1 MTEPRTGKRPDFLVI
16 VVDDMGWS
24 DLACFGG
31 EVETPNLDAL
41 VARGMRLTNFHTS
54 PLCST
59 TRAMLMTGCDHH
71 EVGMGTMA
79 EIRTPE
85 QTGKPG
91 YEGYLTDRAATI
103 AERLRDAGYCTMMS
117 GKWHLGAEA
126 PFHSMPRA
134 RGFQHSWALMQ
145 GEHNHYGADQTPAT
159 ASTHGESRYRCN
171 DEPVMFPEGAYSTEF
186 FADRLIEF
194 MDAAKD
200 DARPLFSYL
209 AFTAPHSPLQAPA
222 ELVEKYRGLY
232 DEGPEA
238 LRLKRLTRMRELG
251 LAAGSMQP
259 AEIRGGTPW
268 EAIAPEQRQ
277 IESRKMEVY
286 AAMIHAMDRAVGR
299 VVDAVQRCGRL
310 DNTVILFMSDNG
322 PSGTLRENTPPWRDW
337 IAAKADNRLEN
348 IGRATSYTSVGP
360 GWAQAQSAPFFLFK
374 RYTSEGG
381 VRTCALACG
390 PGIARRGESQAFLHV
405 MDVAP
410 TLLDMAGID
419 IAPPAGK
426 LPMRGVSVAGVLRG
440 ERDEVHATDERIA
453 WELAYGRGV
462 KKGDWKAIYLPAVI
476 NTVVPEIP
484 AKRWLLFNIANDP
497 GETTDLA
504 AAEPAK
510 LQELVDEWFAYARET
525 GVVVPEGH

>member
-1 MTEPRTGKRPDFLVI
+1 MTTSQTEKRPDFLVI

-31 EVETPNLDAL
+31 EVDTPNLDAL

-103 AERLRDAGYCTMMS
+103 AERLRDAGYRTMMA

-126 PFHSMPRA
+126 PFRSMPRA
-134 RGFQHSWALMQ
+134 RGFEHSWALMQ

-171 DEPVMFPEGAYSTEF
+171 DQAVMFPVGAYSTDF

-194 MDAAKD
+194 VDNARD
-200 DARPLFSYL
+200 DVRPRFSYL

-232 DEGPEA
+232 DDGPEA
-238 LRLKRLTRMRELG
+238 LRAKRLARMRELG
-251 LAAGSMQP
+251 LAAGSMRP
-259 AEIRGGTPW
+259 AEIRGGVPW
-268 EAIAPEQRQ
+268 ETIAPEQQR

-299 VVDAVQRCGRL
+299 VVESIRKSGRL

-322 PSGTLRENTPPWRDW
+322 PSGTLREVTPPWRDW
-337 IAAKADNRLEN
+337 IAAKADNRLDN
-348 IGRATSYTSVGP
+348 IGRATSYTSIGP
-360 GWAQAQSAPFFLFK
+360 RWAQAQSAPFFLFK

-381 VRTCALACG
+381 VRTCAFACG
-390 PGIARRGESQAFLHV
+390 PGIPVRKEVQAFLHV

-410 TLLDMAGID
+410 TLLDLAGID
-419 IAPPAGK
+419 RAPPAGK
-426 LPMRGVSVAGVLRG
+426 LPMRGIPVAGVLKG
-440 ERDEVHATDERIA
+440 ERDEVHAADERIA

-476 NTVVPEIP
+476 HNIAPEVP
-484 AKRWLLFNIANDP
+484 AKRWLLFNLENDP

-510 LQELVDEWFAYARET
+510 LKELIDEWFAYARET
-525 GVVVPEGH
+525 GVVLPQEL